1 MCLIIKATNPKTV
14 SQSDLKEAYTTNS
27 DGFGIMFV
35 DNNKI
40 VSDKIKP
47 NNFDQVKQLF
57 NKYKNINKPIG
68 LHFRFCTNGLTNIEN
83 AHPFKITKNI
93 YLMHNGPKLPIPII
107 DNNMSDTH
115 QFIKYYLKPILLN
128 KPALIY
134 DSKFQENLAEFI
146 GNDKIL
152 FLDSEQNK
160 FVIINEQEGNY
171 KNDNWYSNTY
181 WKKTNLIN
189 YHNYFSHNDY
199 GNYKNSYLNEE
210 EEEFE
215 FNQDQQFDKIKSINS
230 VQDIVDN
237 KLDID
242 DLEIL
247 VRDKIENNQE
257 EELAQFIHD
266 LIYQS

>member
-68 LHFRFCTNGLTNIEN
+68 IHFRFCTNGLTNIEN

-134 DSKFQENLAEFI
+134 DNKFQENLAEFI

>member
-1 MCLIIKATNPKTV
+1 
-14 SQSDLKEAYTTNS
+14 
-27 DGFGIMFV
+27 
-35 DNNKI
+35 
-40 VSDKIKP
+40 
-47 NNFDQVKQLF
+47 
-57 NKYKNINKPIG
+57 
-68 LHFRFCTNGLTNIEN
+68 
-83 AHPFKITKNI
+83 
-93 YLMHNGPKLPIPII
+93 
-107 DNNMSDTH
+107 
-115 QFIKYYLKPILLN
+115 LN

-134 DSKFQENLAEFI
+134 DSKFQENLATFI